1 MSTVKISQLPLISTI
16 NANTSNTL
24 FAGVD
29 IPTGSTGRLSAH
41 TLAQGLYL
49 NEILNVGLN
58 QQNLP
63 NTVAQFALAGESYIQ
78 TNLVN
83 TNDGGTADIV
93 VTANVGSGGSDSTNF
108 IDMGW
113 ANKNYQPGLEFNNI
127 GNAVNPN
134 DGYLYVQ
141 GAAGQVYGNL
151 IVGATASGSQIKFVA
166 GGGQAANIVAR
177 MTSTGLTL
185 NTQSSIT
192 FSDGSIQ
199 SVAYNPGTE
208 ATQNTRLNS
217 IETINTSQNTTI
229 GIIQG
234 VDLTQNTAITLA
246 SANTVYLQG
255 ALNTA
260 NANSVTNAT
269 TAQNAYNKANT
280 SVQNTAV
287 IQLNTVTLTGN
298 LTAAGFVSSNTANI
312 GNLTISNNAIYS
324 SLTSSDMIIGQSIAT
339 ANLVINRTTNITKD
353 LSVTA
358 NLVVG
363 GSLVDFNNSTFD
375 PNVAFI
381 QITGSDNAV
390 AVSPSNTNYMLQITG
405 KGNSATR
412 LVLDSFGANAYPVLV
427 GRTGRGTAAA
437 LTATQNNDVMMRI
450 VGNGYTG
457 TQFAASSPTKI
468 DFVASENFS
477 NTNRGTQIQFWNTA
491 IGSNTIQKI
500 ATFNADTVSFTGT
513 VNPGKGFV
521 YSPTVYPGAQ
531 TAITI
536 DVSNNSL
543 VRAQTSTGL
552 VVTLSNMAV
561 GKEVVAWITN
571 TAGTTQTFT
580 HGCSALNSTVNAT
593 TYGIPSTS
601 TILVRYMC
609 IDTTMQNTF
618 VAITHA

>member
-1 MSTVKISQLPLISTI
+1 V
-16 NANTSNTL
+16 
-24 FAGVD
+24 
-29 IPTGSTGRLSAH
+29 
-41 TLAQGLYL
+41 
-49 NEILNVGLN
+49 
-58 QQNLP
+58 
-63 NTVAQFALAGESYIQ
+63 
-78 TNLVN
+78 
-83 TNDGGTADIV
+83 
-93 VTANVGSGGSDSTNF
+93 
-108 IDMGW
+108 
-113 ANKNYQPGLEFNNI
+113 
-127 GNAVNPN
+127 
-134 DGYLYVQ
+134 
-141 GAAGQVYGNL
+141 
-151 IVGATASGSQIKFVA
+151 
-166 GGGQAANIVAR
+166 
-177 MTSTGLTL
+177 L

-208 ATQNTRLNS
+208 TTQNTRIQS
-217 IETINTSQNTTI
+217 IETINSNQNTSI
-229 GIIQG
+229 SIIQG
-234 VDLTQNTAITLA
+234 VDLTQNTAITT
-246 SANTVYLQG
+246 SAENTLYLQG

-269 TAQNAYNKANT
+269 TAQNAFNKANT
-280 SVQNTAV
+280 AVQNTAV
-287 IQLNTVTLTGN
+287 IQLNTVQLSGN
-298 LTAAGFVSSNTANI
+298 LTATGFVSANTGNI

-324 SLTSSDMIIGQSIAT
+324 SLTSSDITIGQSIAT
-339 ANLVINRTTNITKD
+339 ANLIINRTTNITKD
-353 LSVTA
+353 LSITS

-390 AVSPSNTNYMLQITG
+390 TVNPSNTNYMLHITG
-405 KGNSATR
+405 KSNSTTR
-412 LVLDSFGANAYPVLV
+412 LVLDSFGANTYPVVV
-427 GRTGRGTAAA
+427 GRAGRGSAATP
-437 LTATQNNDVMMRI
+437 TATQNNDVIMRI

-457 TQFAASSPTKI
+457 TQFPPSSPTKI

-491 IGSNTIQKI
+491 TGSNTIQKI

-552 VVTLSNMAV
+552 VVTLSNLMA

-571 TAGTTQTFT
+571 TAGTNQTFT
-580 HGCSALNSTVNAT
+580 HGCSALNSTVNST
-593 TYGIPSTS
+593 TYNIPSTS

-609 IDTTMQNTF
+609 IDTTAQNTF
-618 VAITHA
+618 VAITKA